1 MSAPTAPAP
10 AYDVERVR
18 AGVPALREGLAHFD
32 GPGGT
37 QVPAAVSDA
46 VAAAMRSA
54 VSNRHGP
61 FASSRRADR
70 LVDEARAAVA
80 DLVGGDPAG
89 VVLGQSMTANT
100 YVLAG
105 ALARTWREGDE
116 VVLSRLDHDADVR
129 PWVQAAER
137 AGAVVRWAQVDRETA
152 ELPTAQYEELVTERT
167 RLVALT
173 AASNAVGTRPD
184 VRAVADLAHAVGA
197 VVHVDGVH
205 ATPHL
210 PTDVRALG
218 ADLYA
223 TSAYKWYGPHLG
235 CTVGDPALLET
246 LRPDKLLPSSDAV
259 PDRFEHGTPSFAAHA
274 GVAAAVDWI
283 ASHGQGAGRRERVL
297 SAMAAIAEPREPGVR
312 APARRPGR
320 PGRRAPGRRPRAP
333 HADGRLHRRRPV
345 AAGGRRRARRARD
358 RRLGGQLLRRRAHDG
373 AGARGPR
380 GCRPGGRGLLH
391 DRRGGGPPAHRPAG
405 GALMDAVVSR
415 QCWRATEPGT
425 ARSTSLAEP
434 KSSSRP
440 SATT

>member
-1 MSAPTAPAP
+1 MSAPTATVPSPTPAP
-10 AYDVERVR
+10 AYDVGRVR
-18 AGVPALREGLAHFD
+18 AGVPALAEGLAHFD

-274 GVAAAVDWI
+274 GTAAAVDWI
-283 ASHGQGAGRRERVL
+283 ASHGSGTTRRERVL
-297 SAMAAIAEPREPGVR
+297 SAMTAIAAHEEQVFAALVDGLAAREDVTLVGR
-312 APARRPGR
+312 PARRTPTVAFTVAGR
-320 PGRRAPGRRPRAP
+320 TPAQVAEELG
-333 HADGRLHRRRPV
+333 
-345 AAGGRRRARRARD
+345 AAGVCVW
-358 RRLGGQLLRRRAHDG
+358 
-373 AGARGPR
+373 AGNYYAVELMTALDLERS
-380 GCRPGGRGLLH
+380 
-391 DRRGGGPPAHRPAG
+391 G
-405 GALMDAVVSR
+405 GAVRAGVVCYTTLEEVER
-415 QCWRATEPGT
+415 L
-425 ARSTSLAEP
+425 LA
-434 KSSSRP
+434 
-440 SATT
+440 AL